1 MTTDERRRV
10 QAPPEDFVAWV
21 AGHRT
26 RLLRSAY
33 LLTGDRAQAEDLVQ
47 EAVIKV
53 AERWGRLRAGHP
65 TAYARTVIV
74 HDHASWWRRRR
85 ETPSADPV
93 RDRAHPETD
102 DAGRSV
108 LLTALGGLPRRQRA
122 VIVLRYF
129 DDLTERETAEA
140 LGVTVGTVKSQAHAA
155 LRRLRSHAELRDLV
169 GLGEEESTR

>member
-1 MTTDERRRV
+1 M

-33 LLTGDRAQAEDLVQ
+33 LLTGDRAHAEDLVQ

-53 AERWGRLRAGHP
+53 AERWGRLRSGSP

-85 ETPSADPV
+85 ETLSADPV
-93 RDRAHPETD
+93 RDGALPETD
-102 DAGRSV
+102 LAARSV
-108 LLTALGGLPRRQRA
+108 IVSALEGLPRRQRA
-122 VIVLRYF
+122 VVVLRYF
-129 DDLTERETAEA
+129 DDLTERETADT
-140 LGVTVGTVKSQAHAA
+140 LGVTVGTVKSQAHHAM
-155 LRRLRSHAELRDLV
+155 RHLRSHAELRDLV
-169 GLGEEESTR
+169 GLGGLGEEEPTR

>member
-1 MTTDERRRV
+1 MT
-10 QAPPEDFVAWV
+10 PPEDFVDWV

-53 AERWGRLRAGHP
+53 AERWGRLRSGHP

-74 HDHASWWRRRR
+74 HDQASWWRGSR
-85 ETPSADPV
+85 ETPSAEPLGDH
-93 RDRAHPETD
+93 ALPEAD
-102 DAGRSV
+102 HAGRSV
-108 LLTALGGLPRRQRA
+108 LLSALGRLPRRQRA
-122 VIVLRYF
+122 VVVLRYF

-140 LGVTVGTVKSQAHAA
+140 LGVTVGTVKSQAHHA
-155 LRRLRSHAELRDLV
+155 LRSLRSYTDVRDLV
-169 GLGEEESTR
+169 GLDEQETTR

>member
-1 MTTDERRRV
+1 M
-10 QAPPEDFVAWV
+10 AWV

-53 AERWGRLRAGHP
+53 AERWGRLRSGHP
-65 TAYARTVIV
+65 TAYARTIIV

-85 ETPSADPV
+85 ESPSADPV
-93 RDRAHPETD
+93 GDSAVPETD
-102 DAGRSV
+102 HAGRSV
-108 LLTALGGLPRRQRA
+108 LISALGELPRRQRA
-122 VIVLRYF
+122 VVVLRYF

-140 LGVTVGTVKSQAHAA
+140 LGVTIGTVKSQAHAA

-169 GLGEEESTR
+169 GLDEEETAR

>member
-1 MTTDERRRV
+1 M
-10 QAPPEDFVAWV
+10 AWV

-33 LLTGDRAQAEDLVQ
+33 LLTGDQAQAEDLVQ

-53 AERWGRLRAGHP
+53 AERWGRLRSGHP
-65 TAYARTVIV
+65 TAYARTIIV

-85 ETPSADPV
+85 ESPSAAPIGDH
-93 RDRAHPETD
+93 AHPETD
-102 DAGRSV
+102 HAGRTVV
-108 LLTALGGLPRRQRA
+108 LSALGALPRRQRA

-140 LGVTVGTVKSQAHAA
+140 LGVTVGTVKGQAHAA
-155 LRRLRSHAELRDLV
+155 LRRLRSHADLRDLV
-169 GLGEEESTR
+169 GLGGEETTR

>member
-1 MTTDERRRV
+1 V
-10 QAPPEDFVAWV
+10 QATPEDFVAWV

-53 AERWGRLRAGHP
+53 AERWVRLRSGHP

-93 RDRAHPETD
+93 GDRAVPEAD
-102 DAGRSV
+102 HAGRSV
-108 LLTALGGLPRRQRA
+108 LLAALGELPRRQRA
-122 VIVLRYF
+122 VVVLRYF
-129 DDLTERETAEA
+129 DDLTERETAET
-140 LGVTVGTVKSQAHAA
+140 LGVTVGTVKSQAHDA
-155 LRRLRSHAELRDLV
+155 LRRLRSHTELRDLV
-169 GLGEEESTR
+169 GLGEEETRR

>member
-1 MTTDERRRV
+1 MTSAERRLV
-10 QAPPEDFVAWV
+10 PGPPEDYVAWV

-26 RLLRSAY
+26 RLLRSAF

-47 EAVIKV
+47 EAVVKV
-53 AERWGRLRAGHP
+53 AERWGRLRSGNP

-85 ETPSADPV
+85 EVPSADPV

-102 DAGRSV
+102 HAGRTVV
-108 LLTALGGLPRRQRA
+108 LSALQALPRRQRA
-122 VIVLRYF
+122 VVVLRYF

-140 LGVTVGTVKSQAHAA
+140 LGVTVGTVKSQAHHA
-155 LRRLRSHAELRDLV
+155 LRSLRSHADLRDLV
-169 GLGEEESTR
+169 GLGEEETRR